1 MYISELNIHGF
12 KSFAKKEKLKFGE
25 GVTVIVGPNG
35 CGKTNIVDAIR
46 WVLGEQKYSV
56 LRSSKMGDVI
66 FNGADGIKPLSV
78 CEASLTVHNNRGKL
92 PVEYNDIE
100 IGRRIYRNG
109 DSEYFLNRTPCRLKD
124 IHDLFIDT
132 GMGADA
138 YSVIELKMIEQI
150 LSETDDD
157 RKRMFEEAAG
167 INKYKQQRRSTLRK
181 FDAVR
186 QDLDRVDDIAQE
198 VEQKVNGLNL
208 QLKRF
213 KRHEKLSDEL
223 KEKEVALAFIR
234 VHDYESDIS
243 PLRKCVL
250 EFTHL
255 KNEKATDT
263 SQHEKELIHL
273 KSIYSEQQTE
283 LNSLQSALRKMEGE
297 RESFRHNVLV
307 WSEQDKATE
316 ATIQRLK
323 REGESNAQKKV
334 HLKRQ
339 IKHFNGE
346 LSVLDPQVDE
356 QLKKYKSKKSEF
368 EVVNGRYKKA
378 QDLLEKAQTDRWE
391 AQRKMADDHSLLDR
405 TLSLVKEK
413 NNTITQLNEKI
424 TKIEISQKDQS
435 KEQKDLDKKKTVLK
449 KSTEKIH
456 ATINQVREV
465 LRTEQEK
472 ESALSIEIHRGKSKL
487 ESLESQAYFYQE
499 LVEQKDGYPEGV
511 RTILKS
517 PNDYPGI
524 IGTVGELFQIEE
536 KYDVAFQ
543 SALGDWTKC
552 LVAEDRNA
560 AVNIV
565 ELAQSHKI
573 GNMSI
578 LPLKELNKLSSIQ
591 TKVPSGKNI
600 IGSGAELCGADQKV
614 KDLANVLLGN
624 LLVVDDLNEAIK
636 NPDLDGWNMVDLN
649 GAYSGKNFVLKY
661 HGKNGD
667 GSLIGRQKKI
677 ESIQRSIEKIGVII
691 NRQEQELAE
700 LEKNIKVQSSQ
711 SRSLGEELE
720 NLTHDLNGV
729 ESSLIRNHYS
739 QSQALEI
746 LKDLHGEVKDTVQT
760 IEGLQVSIQQLEP
773 GLEKGNAVIENFKSI
788 AQQASDALVKVQ
800 GERDAFQ
807 HEVQELRIT
816 LLNFDNKR
824 DNLNFQKRVSEET
837 IQELGNR
844 STTIN
849 QEVKALGDKRESL
862 SKQITEGESDLKSI
876 TGKLVKEKSIT
887 DLKQSTLND
896 TYQSMEKIQD
906 MIRSEQ
912 QSKEA
917 LLEELKTNELKIV
930 EMKQRINI
938 IQERI
943 RDRYEIEVPT
953 DLIVNEE
960 ADDLALR
967 IDSIQ
972 RSIESIGPINMA
984 VQQEYE
990 DEKARLHTLMEQG
1003 DDLIVSE
1010 KNLRETIQKIDQ
1022 VARKKFQKTFD
1033 QIKLNFSNL
1042 FQLFFEGGSASLS
1055 LEGDPDPLEADIAI
1069 HAQPPGKKNQSLRM
1083 LSAGEKSLTAIALLF
1098 AIYQYKPS
1106 PYCILDEVD
1115 APLDDVNIQKFK
1127 RVLNQ
1132 FADETQFI
1140 VVTHNKLTMEAA
1152 DYLYGVTMEQK
1163 GVSKLVSVKF
1173 NGQA

>member
-368 EVVNGRYKKA
+368 EVVNSRYKKA
-378 QDLLEKAQTDRWE
+378 QDLLEKAQTDKWE

-456 ATINQVREV
+456 ATLNQVREV

-1022 VARKKFQKTFD
+1022 VARKKFQETFD

-1055 LEGDPDPLEADIAI
+1055 LVGDPDPLEADIAI

>member
-456 ATINQVREV
+456 ATLNQVREV

-649 GAYSGKNFVLKY
+649 GAYSGKNFILKY

-773 GLEKGNAVIENFKSI
+773 GLEKGNAVIENFKLI

-876 TGKLVKEKSIT
+876 TGKLVKEKSIK

-1022 VARKKFQKTFD
+1022 VARKKFQETFD

-1055 LEGDPDPLEADIAI
+1055 LVGDPDPLEADIAI